1 MKIKSNFHLDGPVF
15 GPVINGTQKLL
26 TFMSGKMQLQTA
38 TLQEQMASLGKK
50 VQSMEQDNK
59 SENQDKTLK
68 LLDNFEGYGRKLHF
82 WLRRLKP

>member
-26 TFMSGKMQLQTA
+26 TVMSEKMQLQTA

-59 SENQDKTLK
+59 SENQDK
-68 LLDNFEGYGRKLHF
+68 
-82 WLRRLKP
+82 